1 MNLMQIHSTPAFRAS
16 LVGLSLVFG
25 APAFAAGASAD
36 ADAAITS
43 KVQSALAADKRL
55 QVKSPLQVQTQ
66 DGVVSLV
73 GDVSSASMVYRAVEV
88 TRGVEGVKDV
98 DTHRLDAR

>member
-1 MNLMQIHSTPAFRAS
+1 MDLKLIHTPTIIRAG
-16 LVGLSLVFG
+16 LVGLSLAIS
-25 APAFAAGASAD
+25 APAFAAGASSET
-36 ADAAITS
+36 DAAITT

-55 QVKSPLQVQTQ
+55 QVRSPLEVQTQ

-73 GDVSSASMVYRAVEV
+73 GDVTSASMVYRAVEV

>member
-1 MNLMQIHSTPAFRAS
+1 MDMKQIHTPTVIRVG
-16 LVGLSLVFG
+16 LIGLSLALS
-25 APAFAAGASAD
+25 APVLAAGASAET
-36 ADAAITS
+36 DAAITTQ
-43 KVQSALAADKRL
+43 VQSALAADKRL
-55 QVKSPLQVQTQ
+55 QVRSPLEVQTQ

-73 GDVSSASMVYRAVEV
+73 GDVTSASMVYRAVEV